1 MYPFEE
7 KKLAEEFVAPT
18 GDCFCRHCGQW
29 DTLSLTGII
38 MKPNDY
44 PLRFQYKC
52 CRCQHEGFVGKSKED
67 GKMGVWS

>member
-7 KKLAEEFVAPT
+7 KEFVEMFVSPT
-18 GDCFCRHCGQW
+18 GDAFCKACGQW